1 MATRE
6 PFPTTIEHFNS
17 DPRVSFSRQDGKYI
31 LEDHDGSEWEWE
43 ESLGKWTASVDEK
56 LLEQQQRAYAV
67 AGVDESESAEASIK
81 KRKLED
87 GANNSG
93 NKKAK
98 NDRPKK
104 ERINT
109 AVYVTSLPLDVT
121 VEEVHEVFSKYGI
134 IAEEVDSGKPRIK
147 LYTDATGNPKGDA
160 LVVYFRPESVA
171 LAVQMLDDYDFR
183 LGETGPDGRMR
194 VKAAEYSYKKQQ
206 DTPGNAPGQQVNMK
220 DKKKVIKKT
229 QKLNNKLADWDDD
242 DPQPQATITS
252 RWDKMVIL
260 KHMFT
265 QEELKADEDAKQEIT
280 DDIRE
285 ECSKLGSVA
294 NVTLF
299 DEETDGVVSVR
310 FTTTEAADACVQLMN
325 GRHFGGLKV
334 EAEIADGT
342 EKFKKSR
349 NKKSKDDKEEEELK
363 RLDEFGEWLEKGE
376 DEAT

>member
-1 MATRE
+1 MASTAHTNRV
-6 PFPTTIEHFNS
+6 PFPSSIEDFS
-17 DPRVSFSRQDGKYI
+17 ADPRVSFSRQDGKYI

-43 ESLGKWTASVDEK
+43 ESLRKWTAAVDEK
-56 LLEQQQRAYAV
+56 LLEQQQQAYAV

-87 GANNSG
+87 NANSGG
-93 NKKAK
+93 NKK
-98 NDRPKK
+98 PKK
-104 ERINT
+104 EKKERVNT

-121 VEEVHEVFSKYGI
+121 VEEVHDVFSKYGI

-147 LYTDATGNPKGDA
+147 LYTDDAGNPKGDA

-183 LGETGPDGRMR
+183 LGESGPDGRMR
-194 VKAAEYSYKKQQ
+194 VKAADYSYKKQQ
-206 DTPGNAPGQQVNMK
+206 DVQGDVPGKQVNMK

-242 DPQPQATITS
+242 DPQPQSTVAS

-265 QEELKADEDAKQEIT
+265 QEELKADADAKQEIT
-280 DDIRE
+280 DDIKE
-285 ECSKLGSVA
+285 ECGKLGTVA

-299 DEETDGVVSVR
+299 DEEADGVVSVR
-310 FTTTEAADACVQLMN
+310 FSTTEAADACVELMN
-325 GRHFGGLKV
+325 GRHFGGQKV
-334 EAEIADGT
+334 IAEIADGT

-349 NKKSKDDKEEEELK
+349 NTKKVDKDAEEER
-363 RLDEFGEWLEKGE
+363 RLNEFGEWLER
-376 DEAT
+376 DEEA